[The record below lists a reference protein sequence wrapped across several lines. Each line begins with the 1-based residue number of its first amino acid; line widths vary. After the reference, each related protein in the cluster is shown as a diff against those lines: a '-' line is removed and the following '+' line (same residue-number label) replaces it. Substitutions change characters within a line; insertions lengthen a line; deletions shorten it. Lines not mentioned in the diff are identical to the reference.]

1 MVTKLNRRDVVKA
14 LLADRGELLV
24 VAGLGSS
31 CWDTAAAGNSDQNFY
46 LWGAMGGAAMMGL
59 GLALAQPER
68 AVAVVTGDGEQLM
81 GLGGLATI
89 GARRP
94 KNLTIVVLDN
104 QHFGETGMQTSH
116 TGLGTDLCAVARA
129 CHFDW
134 VVDGGTADI
143 DYIRKRILKM
153 AGCGFACIPIA
164 PIEHE
169 RILPERD
176 GVKIKNRFR
185 TALGLDG

>member
-143 DYIRKRILKM
+143 DDIRKRILKM
-153 AGCGFACIPIA
+153 AGCGFARIPIA

-185 TALGLDG
+185 AALGLDG